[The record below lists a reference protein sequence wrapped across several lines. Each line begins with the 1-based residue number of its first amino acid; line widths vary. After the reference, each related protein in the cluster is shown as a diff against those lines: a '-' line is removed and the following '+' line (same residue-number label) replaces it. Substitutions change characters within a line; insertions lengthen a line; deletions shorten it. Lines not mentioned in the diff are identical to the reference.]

1 MKLKTISI
9 LLTTL
14 TIFIWFLAPCVFA
27 DDSAETMEFIRE
39 EIHANKKRF
48 VAMNMLFTKTQSEK
62 FWPLYDQYQKEL
74 EALGRR
80 YGSLL
85 DTYVREYFN
94 IPLLYDEPQKLEYVI
109 SVLKK
114 FYLAS
119 INKSEVKEGIKKI
132 PFYGKLWKI
141 GLSQFPNL
149 AVNKND
155 YKIIPVYI
163 LGDAKPENIL
173 TRGKYLSYDN
183 ESFCIGDISS
193 DLELIVEHYQ
203 FFKKEKL
210 LKKTL
215 ELSQR
220 VFSDIDNKIVEKTL
234 LGLIAMKKMELDT
247 CSGDICRRER
257 NWLLNDAI
265 NLFKK
270 YRN

>member
-1 MKLKTISI
+1 MTFINKIKYIDARFSELWILDKKFVIKKMKGRPVWKKGGKVVAS
-9 LLTTL
+9 
-14 TIFIWFLAPCVFA
+14 
-27 DDSAETMEFIRE
+27 S
-39 EIHANKKRF
+39 KKRIENSITAYKKMPDF
-48 VAMNMLFTKTQSEK
+48 FPQIVQISK
-62 FWPLYDQYQKEL
+62 
-74 EALGRR
+74 
-80 YGSLL
+80 